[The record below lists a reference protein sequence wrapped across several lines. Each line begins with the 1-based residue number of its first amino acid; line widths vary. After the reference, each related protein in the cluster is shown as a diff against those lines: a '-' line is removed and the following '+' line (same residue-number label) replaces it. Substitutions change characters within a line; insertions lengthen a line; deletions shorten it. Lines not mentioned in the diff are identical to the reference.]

1 MPDHLTTAAR
11 SRQMSRIRAK
21 DTQPEWTVRRMV
33 HGMGY
38 RYVLHDRRLP
48 GTPDLVFPARGK
60 VVLVQ
65 GCFWHGHKCGRGF
78 KPKTNEAFWSGK
90 ISRNRTRDAKS
101 IKALRSLGWRVL
113 AVWECA
119 TRADKLPALQAR
131 LRRFLA

>member
-1 MPDHLTTAAR
+1 
-11 SRQMSRIRAK
+11 MSRIRAK
-21 DTQPEWTVRRMV
+21 NTQPEWTVRRMV

-78 KPKTNEAFWSGK
+78 KPKTNAAFWSKK
-90 ISRNRTRDAKS
+90 ISGNRARDARS

-113 AVWECA
+113 AVWECE
-119 TRADKLPALQAR
+119 TRTDRLPALRAR
-131 LRRFLA
+131 LQRFLG